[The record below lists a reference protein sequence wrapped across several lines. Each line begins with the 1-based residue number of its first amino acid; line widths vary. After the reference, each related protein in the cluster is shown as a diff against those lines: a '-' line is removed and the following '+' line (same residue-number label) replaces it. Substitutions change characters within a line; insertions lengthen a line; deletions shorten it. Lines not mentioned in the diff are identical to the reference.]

1 MRIGYPC
8 INLTTKNHNFSTF
21 RLKSYT
27 ETRFKETVLNN
38 LDYLLSLLK
47 FNKINSIYFFR
58 ISSDIIPFAS
68 HPVCEINWRDTF
80 KTKLREIGDFITQN
94 NMRVSMHPD
103 QFVILNSKNEDI
115 VKNSIRELKY
125 HCELLDSMNLP
136 YSAKIQIHGGGV
148 YGEKEKAKR
157 NFVYN
162 FSKLVEGNLKKR
174 LVIENDDRSY
184 SLKDC
189 LDINT
194 ETDIPIVFDTF
205 HHECLNNGETIQ
217 QALSSF
223 IKSWD
228 YPIDGNPIIDYSSQ
242 SIGERRGKHAKTLDK
257 NHFIYLYNEFIRA
270 VKENKVDLDIM
281 LEIKDKE
288 KSALSALTITKAR

>member
-8 INLTTKNHNFSTF
+8 INLTMKNPNSSTF
-21 RLKSYT
+21 RLKSYS
-27 ETRFKETVLNN
+27 EKRFNETVLNN
-38 LDYLLSLLK
+38 LDHLLSILK

-68 HPVCEINWRDTF
+68 HPVCEIDWSDTF
-80 KTKLREIGDFITQN
+80 KVKLREIGDFITQN

-115 VKNSIRELKY
+115 VKNSIRELEY
-125 HCELLDSMNLP
+125 HCELLDSMDLP
-136 YSAKIQIHGGGV
+136 YNAKIQIHGGGV
-148 YGEKEKAKR
+148 YGNKEKAKK
-157 NFVYN
+157 NFVNN
-162 FSKLVEGNLKKR
+162 FSKFVEGNLKKR

-189 LDINT
+189 LDINA

-223 IKSWD
+223 VKTWN
-228 YPIDGNPIIDYSSQ
+228 YPIDGNPIIDYSTQ
-242 SIGERRGKHAKTLDK
+242 NIGERKGKHAKTLDK
-257 NHFIYLYNEFIRA
+257 NHFLDMYNEFA
-270 VKENKVDLDIM
+270 KY
-281 LEIKDKE
+281 
-288 KSALSALTITKAR
+288 